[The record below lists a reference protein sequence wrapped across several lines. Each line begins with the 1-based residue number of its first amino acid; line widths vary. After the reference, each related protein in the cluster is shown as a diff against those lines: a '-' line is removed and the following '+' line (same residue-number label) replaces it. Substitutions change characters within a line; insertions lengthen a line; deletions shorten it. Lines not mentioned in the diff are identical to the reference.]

1 MQKTSMQEFYNTSYL
16 SGGSAAYV
24 EGLYEAFLKNPQSV
38 SQEWREYF
46 SQLPKVKGADGPDIS
61 HEDIRQYF
69 SEFVRKPKKS
79 VVIAADVSEE
89 RKQRCVDQL
98 INAYQVHGHLSAR
111 FDALD
116 EPRPEP
122 KDLQLASHGLS
133 DADLTK
139 TFSAPELMGTPRST
153 LRDIIARLKAI
164 YCGSIG
170 AEFMYITAPEELAWV
185 KSRFES
191 YGSHYQLSNEA
202 KIKILKQ
209 LTEADGL
216 EKYLGSKYPGHKRF
230 SLEGGDS
237 FIPFIQAVVEESG
250 EHQIEEVV
258 FGMAHRGRLNM
269 LVNVMGQPPKE
280 LFQEFEGTKE
290 FGLTSGDV
298 KYHLGYSSDIE
309 TTSGRAVHLSL
320 SFNPSHLEVISS
332 VVLGSVRARHDRH
345 RDGVG
350 SKAMAVLVHGDAA
363 ISGQGLV
370 METLNMSQ
378 TRAYCTRGSIHIV
391 INNQVGFTTS
401 FHDDA
406 RSSKYCTDI
415 AKMIN
420 APAFHVNSDDPEAVV
435 FLAKLAVDYR
445 QQFKKDIFVDIVGYR
460 RHGHNEADE
469 PSATQPLMYKKI
481 KAHLTPRELYAE
493 KLITAG
499 VVNKADVEKMVDDYR
514 AALDKGETVARTTTG
529 AGHKLAKAFV
539 PYLGEEWQETV
550 DTTASESTI
559 KKLGKL
565 LYTLPEKF
573 TVQRQVGLM
582 VNSRLKMAEGEM
594 ACDWGFAEVLAYA
607 TLVHEGHSVRMSGQ
621 DCRRGTFAHR
631 HAALHDQETG
641 EVIVPLHQLNSEKA
655 DFQIYDS
662 LLSEFGVM
670 GFEFGYAMAAPKGL
684 VIWEAQFGDFAN
696 GAQVVIDQFLSS
708 SWQKWKRICGLVL
721 LLPHGYEGMGPEHS
735 SARLERYLQLCA
747 QENMQVCV
755 PSTPAQVFHML
766 RRQVIRPYRKPL
778 IVMTPKSLLRH
789 KLAVSSL
796 SELTEGQFNLVI
808 PEIDEISA
816 SKVRKVIICSGK
828 VYYDLLEER
837 RARGLTDIAIIRVEQ
852 LYPFPYDE
860 FKAVI
865 KEYEK
870 TTDFVWCQ
878 EEPEN
883 QGAWFITR
891 HRLINCLTKNQT
903 LRYAGRSAS
912 ASPAAGYPAMHKQQQ
927 IELVND
933 ALS

>member
-1 MQKTSMQEFYNTSYL
+1 MQKKSMQEFYNTSYL

-24 EGLYEAFLKNPQSV
+24 EGLYENYLKNPQSV

-46 SQLPKVKGADGPDIS
+46 TQLPKVKGADGSDIS
-61 HEDIRQYF
+61 HDDIRQYF
-69 SEFVRKPKKS
+69 AEIVRKPKKS
-79 VVIAADVSEE
+79 MMISADVHGE

-98 INAYQVHGHLSAR
+98 ITAYQVHGHLAAH

-116 EPRPEP
+116 SPRPEVS
-122 KDLQLASHGLS
+122 DLQLASHGLS
-133 DADLTK
+133 DADLK
-139 TFSAPELMGTPRST
+139 NKFSAPELMGVPQST
-153 LRDIIARLKAI
+153 LQDIIARLKAT

-170 AEFMYITAPEELAWV
+170 AEFMYITEPDEFAWV

-191 YGSHYQLSNEA
+191 YGNSYQLPNET
-202 KIKILKQ
+202 KIKVLKE
-209 LTEADGL
+209 LTAADGL

-250 EHQIEEVV
+250 AHQIEEVV

-280 LFQEFEGTKE
+280 LFQEFEGTRE

-309 TTSGRAVHLSL
+309 TLSGRPVHLSL

-345 RDGVG
+345 HDGLG
-350 SKAMAVLVHGDAA
+350 SKVMAVLVHGDAA
-363 ISGQGLV
+363 ISGQGIV

-378 TRAYCTRGSIHIV
+378 TRAYCTRGSVHIV

-420 APAFHVNSDDPEAVV
+420 APVFHVNADDPDAVV

-445 QQFKKDIFVDIVGYR
+445 QKFKKDIFIDIVGYR

-469 PSATQPLMYKKI
+469 PSASQPLMYKKI
-481 KAHLTPRELYAE
+481 KAHLTPRELYAQ
-493 KLITAG
+493 KLVAAG
-499 VVNKADVEKMVDDYR
+499 VVSQADADKFVDDYR
-514 AALDKGETVARTTTG
+514 NALDKGEIVARTTTG

-539 PYLGEEWQETV
+539 PYLGEEWQKSV
-550 DTTASESTI
+550 DTTVSEATI

-565 LYTLPEKF
+565 LYTLPENF
-573 TVQRQVGLM
+573 NVQRQVGLV
-582 VNSRLKMAEGEM
+582 VNSRLKMAEGEIP
-594 ACDWGFAEVLAYA
+594 CDWGFAEVLAYA
-607 TLVHEGHSVRMSGQ
+607 TLVHEGYNVRMSGQ

-641 EVIVPLHQLNSEKA
+641 EVVVPLHQFNTEKA

-684 VIWEAQFGDFAN
+684 VIWEAQFGDFGN

-747 QENMQVCV
+747 QDNMQVCV
-755 PSTPAQVFHML
+755 PTTPAQVFHML

-789 KLAVSSL
+789 KLAISSM

-808 PEIDEISA
+808 PEIDEINPQ
-816 SKVRKVIICSGK
+816 KVRKVIICSGK

-837 RARGLTDIAIIRVEQ
+837 RARELKDVAIIRVEQ

-860 FKAVI
+860 FKAI
-865 KEYEK
+865 IAQYEK

-878 EEPEN
+878 EEPQN
-883 QGAWFITR
+883 QGPWFITR
-891 HRLINCLTKNQT
+891 HRLVNCLTKNQT
-903 LRYAGRSAS
+903 LRYAGRAAS
-912 ASPAAGYPAMHKQQQ
+912 AAPAAGYPALHKQQQ
-927 IELVND
+927 VDLVND

>member
-1 MQKTSMQEFYNTSYL
+1 MQEFYNTSYL

-24 EGLYEAFLKNPQSV
+24 EGLYENFLKNPQSV

-46 SQLPKVKGADGPDIS
+46 SQLPKVKGSDGPDIS
-61 HEDIRQYF
+61 HEDIRDYF
-69 SEFVRKPKKS
+69 SELVRKPKKS
-79 VVIAADVSEE
+79 VMISADVNEE
-89 RKQRCVDQL
+89 RKRRCVEQL
-98 INAYQVHGHLSAR
+98 ITAYQEHGHLAAH
-111 FDALD
+111 FDALG
-116 EPRPEP
+116 EPRPEV
-122 KDLQLASHGLS
+122 KDLQLSSHGLS
-133 DADLTK
+133 DADLK
-139 TFSAPELMGTPRST
+139 STFSAPDLMGVPRST
-153 LRDIIARLKAI
+153 LQDIIARLKAT
-164 YCGSIG
+164 YCSSIG
-170 AEFMYITAPEELAWV
+170 AEFMYITEPEELAWV
-185 KSRFES
+185 KSRFEA
-191 YGSHYQLSNEA
+191 YGTHHQISKDL
-202 KIKILKQ
+202 KIKILKE
-209 LTEADGL
+209 LTAADGL

-250 EHQIEEVV
+250 VHQIEEVV

-280 LFQEFEGTKE
+280 LFQEFEGTRE

-309 TTSGRAVHLSL
+309 TINGRAVHLSL

-363 ISGQGLV
+363 VSGQGIV

-406 RSSKYCTDI
+406 RSSRYCTDV

-420 APAFHVNSDDPEAVV
+420 APVFHVNSDDAEAVV

-481 KAHLTPRELYAE
+481 KSHPTPRELYAE
-493 KLITAG
+493 KLKSEGI
-499 VVNKADVEKMVDDYR
+499 VNQSDVEKMVNDYR
-514 AALDKGETVARTTTG
+514 SALDKGETVARTTTG
-529 AGHKLAKAFV
+529 TGHKLAKSFV
-539 PYLGEEWQETV
+539 PYLGQEWQESV
-550 DTTASESTI
+550 DTTTSEAMI
-559 KKLGKL
+559 KKLGKE
-565 LYTLPEKF
+565 LYTLPDNF
-573 TVQRQVGLM
+573 TVQRQVGLTITA
-582 VNSRLKMAEGEM
+582 RLKMAEGEIP
-594 ACDWGFAEVLAYA
+594 CDWGFAENLAYA
-607 TLVHEGHSVRMSGQ
+607 TLVHEGYSVRMSGQ

-631 HAALHDQETG
+631 HAALHDQITG
-641 EVIVPLHQLNSEKA
+641 EVIVPLHKLNSEKA

-670 GFEFGYAMAAPKGL
+670 GFEYGYAMAAPKGL
-684 VIWEAQFGDFAN
+684 VLWEAQFGDFAN
-696 GAQVVIDQFLSS
+696 GAQVVVDQFLSS

-735 SARLERYLQLCA
+735 SARLERFLQLCA
-747 QENMQVCV
+747 QDNMQVCV

-789 KLAVSSL
+789 KLAVSSIN
-796 SELTEGQFNLVI
+796 ELTTGHFNVVI
-808 PEIDEISA
+808 PEIDEIDSR
-816 SKVRKVIICSGK
+816 KVRKVIICSGK
-828 VYYDLLEER
+828 VYYDLLDER
-837 RARGLTDIAIIRVEQ
+837 RARGLTDVAIIRVEQ
-852 LYPFPYDE
+852 LYPFPYDV
-860 FKAVI
+860 FKSVI

-870 TTDFVWCQ
+870 TTDFVWSQ

-891 HRLINCLTKNQT
+891 HRLVKCLSMNQT

-927 IELVND
+927 IDLVND